1 MISSSLK
8 TIAIALAFTAC
19 LGINAQQADYIPTD
33 ENLRARQEF
42 QDNKL
47 GVFIHW
53 GVYSMLA
60 DGEWVMLNKHIDRD
74 EYAQL
79 PAGFY
84 PSRFNADEW
93 VQAIKDAG
101 PPSSATSSRNLPTLA
116 SAMASNCISTIPTW
130 TGIGWTIRWDAT
142 RMNCPTIPL
151 PPTGH
156 SITNS

>member
-1 MISSSLK
+1 MK
-8 TIAIALAFTAC
+8 KIAITILLALAAVLPLAAYTPSEA
-19 LGINAQQADYIPTD
+19 
-33 ENLRARQEF
+33 NLKARQEF

-84 PSRFNADEW
+84 PSRFDADEW
-93 VQAIKDAG
+93 V
-101 PPSSATSSRNLPTLA
+101 R
-116 SAMASNCISTIPTW
+116 TI
-130 TGIGWTIRWDAT
+130 
-142 RMNCPTIPL
+142 
-151 PPTGH
+151 
-156 SITNS
+156 

>member
-1 MISSSLK
+1 MR
-8 TIAIALAFTAC
+8 TIAITILLVAAW
-19 LGINAQQADYIPTD
+19 LGVAAQQSTYVPTE
-33 ENLRARQEF
+33 ENLHARQEF

-60 DGEWVMLNKHIDRD
+60 DGEWVMLNKKINRD

-93 VQAIKDAG
+93 VRAIKDAG
-101 PPSSATSSRNLPTLA
+101 ARYITITSRHHDGFSMFKSAA
-116 SAMASNCISTIPTW
+116 SDYNIV
-130 TGIGWTIRWDAT
+130 DAT
-142 RMNCPTIPL
+142 PFKRDVLKELADACQRHGIKLQL
-151 PPTGH
+151 PVGPPPE
-156 SITNS
+156 